1 MHNYLERS
9 YTVIVEEQYNTNSN
23 NDKSKSMTE
32 IVISIL
38 AFLGIAIPA
47 YLTFVVKSRQHKFDL
62 QKELEEEITRKKEE
76 NNELKELIKSLEKEM
91 KANKAV
97 IENQSNL
104 IKVMDSEAANALEE
118 VRQASYDYFERQLE
132 AFKKRFNLTE

>member
-1 MHNYLERS
+1 
-9 YTVIVEEQYNTNSN
+9 
-23 NDKSKSMTE
+23 MTE